1 MKIEQNDFKPCCS
14 VDCTTEHLLK
24 NEKVCAVLAS
34 VVQAVQEKMIERYGN
49 ELVEIATPKGVA
61 ALGGGI
67 TLRNALA
74 HHRIPEAIIAELDQ
88 QLREIPNVGQ

>member
-1 MKIEQNDFKPCCS
+1 
-14 VDCTTEHLLK
+14 
-24 NEKVCAVLAS
+24 
-34 VVQAVQEKMIERYGN
+34 MIERYGN

-74 HHRIPEAIIAELDQ
+74 YHRIPEAIIAELDQ
-88 QLREIPNVGQ
+88 RLREIPNVGQ